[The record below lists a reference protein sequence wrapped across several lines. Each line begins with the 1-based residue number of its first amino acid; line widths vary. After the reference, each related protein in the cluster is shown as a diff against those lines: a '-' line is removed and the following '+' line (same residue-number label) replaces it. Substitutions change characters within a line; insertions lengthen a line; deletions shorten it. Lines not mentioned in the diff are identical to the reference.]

1 VADRCTSFGSVTVEI
16 SGQLGLVTI
25 DRPPVNALASATYR
39 EVADAFAVVAQSNAD
54 IAVLRAKGRHFCAG
68 NDLTESESIAP
79 DDVPAWLDGAKLAFR
94 NIHLCPQPV
103 IAAVHGAVYGA
114 GIQLAG
120 SCDLIVAAADARF
133 ALPEITVG
141 MMGGARHLARLVPW
155 AVVRK
160 LFYTGKPVTAAV
172 IAEYGGLA
180 ELVPVGEPVSDAA
193 IVLGRKIAQ
202 SGGGAVRLA
211 KRSLTTIEMMGLDE
225 GYAFE
230 ASLTSQLVTTAPESR
245 EAMRR
250 ALASGG
256 T

>member
-1 VADRCTSFGSVTVEI
+1 VTE
-16 SGQLGLVTI
+16 S
-25 DRPPVNALASATYR
+25 D
-39 EVADAFAVVAQSNAD
+39 AD
-54 IAVLRAKGRHFCAG
+54 IAVLRAKGRHFCGG

-79 DDVPAWLDGAKLAFR
+79 EDVPAWLEGAKLAFR

-103 IAAVHGAVYGA
+103 IAALHGAVYGA

-141 MMGGARHLARLVPW
+141 MMGGARHLARLTPW

-160 LFYTGKPVTAAV
+160 MFYTGKPVTAAV
-172 IAEYGGLA
+172 IAEYGGIA
-180 ELVPVGEPVSDAA
+180 ELVPVGESVYDAA
-193 IVLGRKIAQ
+193 IGLARKIAH
-202 SGGGAVRLA
+202 SGGGSLRLA

-230 ASLTSQLVTTAPESR
+230 ASLTGQLVTTSPEAR
-245 EAMRR
+245 EQMRR
-250 ALASGG
+250 ALASGAL
-256 T
+256 